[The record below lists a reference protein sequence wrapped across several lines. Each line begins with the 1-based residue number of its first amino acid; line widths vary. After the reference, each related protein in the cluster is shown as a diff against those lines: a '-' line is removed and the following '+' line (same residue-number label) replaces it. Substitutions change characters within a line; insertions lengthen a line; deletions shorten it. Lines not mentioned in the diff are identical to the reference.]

1 MSGLSRVDQELATQ
15 STGSMETNSV
25 LVAEDDPLF
34 RRILESWLGKWE
46 YRVTAAEDGLKA
58 WQVLENGNAPQLL
71 ILDWIMPGVDGI
83 ELCRRIRSRKQ
94 LRYPYILLLTAR
106 DDKQDLVNGLN
117 AGADDYLTK
126 PFDVNELQAR
136 LRVGKR
142 ILTLQDE
149 LIRAREEL
157 RFEAMHD
164 RLTQLWNRG
173 AILDFLYRELERAKR
188 TGDPVGVLMLD
199 VDHFKRV
206 NDTHGHLIG
215 DTVLRE
221 AAHRLH
227 QSARTY
233 DWVGR
238 YGGEEFLV
246 ILLNCSAEDVKKQA
260 ERLRS
265 SVADTP
271 VSTQAGEINITAS
284 IGAATIQGG
293 DINQEKLLQ
302 SADSALYRAKEL
314 GRNRVELAWA
324 N

>member
-126 PFDVNELQAR
+126 PFDVNERTAGQTESWQTDTHIAR
-136 LRVGKR
+136 RADQGAR
-142 ILTLQDE
+142 RTEIRGHARSPNPTLESWGDPRF
-149 LIRAREEL
+149 LVSRTRARE
-157 RFEAMHD
+157 A
-164 RLTQLWNRG
+164 NR
-173 AILDFLYRELERAKR
+173 RAR
-188 TGDPVGVLMLD
+188 RGSD
-199 VDHFKRV
+199 VR
-206 NDTHGHLIG
+206 
-215 DTVLRE
+215 
-221 AAHRLH
+221 
-227 QSARTY
+227 
-233 DWVGR
+233 
-238 YGGEEFLV
+238 
-246 ILLNCSAEDVKKQA
+246 C
-260 ERLRS
+260 RS
-265 SVADTP
+265 
-271 VSTQAGEINITAS
+271 
-284 IGAATIQGG
+284 
-293 DINQEKLLQ
+293 L
-302 SADSALYRAKEL
+302 
-314 GRNRVELAWA
+314 
-324 N
+324 